1 LVARFVASERALR
14 YRGDMPLERVGPG
27 WSAAIAA
34 WLLFAAAALAPFPFG
49 SVTPP
54 AIAFWCIVL
63 GGCLVFAPVR
73 PLGAGQLSLI
83 FLAGICRGRGGVGF
97 DIACIANHW

>member
-1 LVARFVASERALR
+1 
-14 YRGDMPLERVGPG
+14 MPLERVATG

-63 GGCLVFAPVR
+63 GACLVAAPVR
-73 PLGAGQLSLI
+73 LLGADPSPCG
-83 FLAGICRGRGGVGF
+83 
-97 DIACIANHW
+97 

>member
-1 LVARFVASERALR
+1 
-14 YRGDMPLERVGPG
+14 MPLERVATG

-34 WLLFAAAALAPFPFG
+34 WLLFAAAALTPFPFG

-63 GGCLVFAPVR
+63 GACLVAAPVR
-73 PLGAGQLSLI
+73 LLGADPSPCG
-83 FLAGICRGRGGVGF
+83 
-97 DIACIANHW
+97 